1 MSGYVNTYLS
11 KNDRNALK
19 ITHVELSFTEHVPK
33 AECNYTITFNASAQ
47 NVEHATLT

>member
-19 ITHVELSFTEHVPK
+19 ITHVELSFTEHVPQSRMQLHH
-33 AECNYTITFNASAQ
+33 YF
-47 NVEHATLT
+47 